1 VKRFAPSEVMRVSAL
16 LAGAFLGQALAQSP
30 PPTAGQATPAGS
42 GQAYPI
48 RPVRLLVPFT
58 PGGGT
63 DILARIVGAKM
74 GESMG
79 QQVVVD
85 NRPGGNTLIAT
96 EIVVRAAPDGY
107 TLILQTNNLA
117 ANPTL
122 YRGKITFDTEKDL
135 APVSLVAGNPHVLV
149 VYPGLPA
156 KSLRDYI
163 ALAKEK
169 PGTITFASAGSGT
182 VNHLSGELL
191 KMLAG
196 VNLVHVPYKGSGSV
210 MPDLIGGQV
219 NSLFA
224 AMPTVTAHIR
234 ANRLRAIA
242 VTTPKRF
249 RGLPE
254 VPTIAESGYPG
265 YDFSSWFGVLAPA
278 RTPQPVI
285 ARLHTELV
293 KPLKDPGV
301 LQRLEDYEIF
311 GGGPAEFAALIKAE
325 IEKTAK
331 VIRVSGATI
340 D

>member
-1 VKRFAPSEVMRVSAL
+1 MKISKLSKAMFVSTLVA
-16 LAGAFLGQALAQSP
+16 AVFIGHAYAQSP
-30 PPTAGQATPAGS
+30 STGSGQAASTSS
-42 GQAYPI
+42 GQAYPT
-48 RPVRLLVPFT
+48 RPVKLLVPFT

-74 GESMG
+74 SESMG

-96 EIVVRAAPDGY
+96 EIVARAAPDGH

-122 YRGKITFDTEKDL
+122 YRGKMPFDTLKDL

-149 VYPGLPA
+149 IHPSLPA
-156 KSLRDYI
+156 KTLREFI
-163 ALAKEK
+163 ALAKQK
-169 PGTITFASAGSGT
+169 PGTITFASAGAGT

-191 KMLAG
+191 KQLAG
-196 VNLVHVPYKGSGSV
+196 IDLLHVPYKGSGSV
-210 MPDLIGGQV
+210 MPDLLGGQV
-219 NSLFA
+219 SSLFA
-224 AMPTVTAHIR
+224 AMPTVTENIR
-234 ANRLRAIA
+234 AGRLRAIA

-249 RGLPE
+249 RGLPD

-265 YDFSSWFGVLAPA
+265 YNFSSWFGVLAPA
-278 RTPQPVI
+278 KTPQPVI
-285 ARLHTELV
+285 ARLHTEII
-293 KPLKDPGV
+293 KSLKDPGV
-301 LQRLEDYEIF
+301 QQRLENYEIF
-311 GGGPAEFAALIKAE
+311 GSTPEELAYFIRVE

-331 VIRVSGATI
+331 VIRAAGATL